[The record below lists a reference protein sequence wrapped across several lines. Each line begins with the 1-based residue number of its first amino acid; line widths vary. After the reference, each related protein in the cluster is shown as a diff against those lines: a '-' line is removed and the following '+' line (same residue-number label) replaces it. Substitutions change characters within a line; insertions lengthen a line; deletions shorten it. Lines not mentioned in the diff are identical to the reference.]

1 MGVEIYF
8 SCSVSDVLL
17 LVKSA
22 ISILVNDT
30 SGCGSIQ
37 GFFGNGRI
45 EELVE
50 ITFSLEPKSGGK
62 IEEAVEEQS
71 LG

>member
-1 MGVEIYF
+1 M
-8 SCSVSDVLL
+8 
-17 LVKSA
+17 LVT
-22 ISILVNDT
+22 DT

-37 GFFGNGRI
+37 GFFGNGGI

-50 ITFSLEPKSGGK
+50 IIFSLEPKSGGK
-62 IEEAVEEQS
+62 VEEAVEELS